1 MDPAIELRHL
11 RYYLAVAEE
20 LHFGRAATRLGISQ
34 PPLSQ
39 AIRRLEDELGV
50 ELLQRTSRSVLP
62 TPAGLAFAG
71 EARRVLGA
79 LESAVAEAR
88 RAAGTRSVVRIGAT
102 PTISLDRLQ
111 RFLATLSAREP
122 SLQLQATHIGSL
134 EQIRRLRS
142 GELDFGLFYVPAPY
156 ADIES
161 EPLFHADPIVAL
173 LPHGHPLSSRRTV
186 RPKDVTGE
194 MLVTF
199 ARSVNPTVY
208 DWWMSAIQRAGYR
221 FDELY
226 EVKGSDPRD
235 VILAVAGGAGIALG
249 SSSYVV
255 STHENAPPVMVRP
268 LVKKVLHPGISVGW
282 RPRGPR
288 HEAALVDVVR
298 EVARAVRSRR

>member
-11 RYYLAVAEE
+11 RYYLAVVEE

-50 ELLQRTSRSVLP
+50 QLLQRTSRSVLP
-62 TPAGLAFAG
+62 TPAGVALAG

-79 LESAVAEAR
+79 LEYAVAEAR
-88 RAAGTRSVVRIGAT
+88 RAAGRRSVVRIGAT
-102 PTISLDRLQ
+102 PTMSLDGLQ
-111 RFLATLSAREP
+111 RFLTALSAREP
-122 SLQLQATHIGSL
+122 SLQLQVTHIGSL

-142 GELDFGLFYVPAPY
+142 GELDFGLFYVPVPY
-156 ADIES
+156 ADIEC
-161 EPLFHADPIVAL
+161 EPLFHADPIMAL
-173 LPHGHPLSSRRTV
+173 LPHGHPLSAKRAV

-194 MLVTF
+194 TLVTF
-199 ARSVNPTVY
+199 ARSGNPTVY
-208 DWWMSAIQRAGYR
+208 DWWMSAIQCAGYR
-221 FDELY
+221 FDGLN
-226 EVKGSDPRD
+226 EVSGPDPRD
-235 VILAVAGGAGIALG
+235 VILAVAGGSGIALG

-255 STHENAPPVMVRP
+255 GTDASGLVMVRP

-282 RPRGPR
+282 RTRGPR